1 MKRYRNPGLVLIHF
15 SVLGGPLGESDG
27 VLLIVDARGTDAI
40 RATWRM
46 IHGVSRNCSISRASK
61 PGKSFSIIASGR
73 IPTTQ
78 RHLDE
83 EDCTPSSFPQLTFGC
98 CMCNIQ
104 MLTQKLA
111 RWLSSRPARPVNLI
125 QRWIIRRRGQQF
137 EPRT

>member
-15 SVLGGPLGESDG
+15 SVLGGPLGESDD
-27 VLLIVDARGTDAI
+27 VLLIVDARSTDAI

-78 RHLDE
+78 
-83 EDCTPSSFPQLTFGC
+83 
-98 CMCNIQ
+98 
-104 MLTQKLA
+104 KLA
-111 RWLSSRPARPVNLI
+111 RWLSSRPARPGNLI

-137 EPRT
+137 EPR